1 MNARTI
7 QTLLLVTASLGLWSC
22 SGDKDAG
29 ASGAPAGS
37 SAPAGS
43 GAAAASGAPAAT
55 KFSGKTVH
63 VKRTQGECTFDF
75 DSPEEMKEK
84 TKDGMSF
91 TLESA
96 SFSFVGFDGTTLHS
110 KPEHAL
116 DLDKSFKEVYRGT
129 ENGVQLTVVIP
140 VKYERPVDV
149 NDVSGMGGEPY
160 SNERSLGCTFLCGG
174 ARDRQADAIAM
185 CKSVRITV
193 TPEKKP

>member
-37 SAPAGS
+37 
-43 GAAAASGAPAAT
+43 GAAAASGAPAAPGAA
-55 KFSGKTVH
+55 KGSGKTVH
-63 VKRTQGECTFDF
+63 IQRTQDDCTFDF
-75 DSPEEMKEK
+75 DAPEEMKEK

-116 DLDKSFKEVYRGT
+116 DLDKNFKEVYRGT

-140 VKYERPVDV
+140 LKYERPVDV

-174 ARDRQADAIAM
+174 VRDRQADAIAM

-193 TPEKKP
+193 KPQTKP